1 MTSYRVLLAEEAA
14 EDLLRIEDLTIE
26 RELAS
31 ATPDLDVVRCLRDA
45 VDRALR
51 LLEFSPYSCRK
62 AARALNDNQRELIV
76 PFGNAGL
83 VPHLKCVATLSE
95 SVPFAISSSK
105 ISTDPDRLRL
115 WSVA

>member
-1 MTSYRVLLAEEAA
+1 MTVYRVVLADEAVD
-14 EDLLRIEDLTIE
+14 DLLRIEDFIIE

-31 ATPDLDVVRCLRDA
+31 ATPDLDVVRRLREA

-62 AARALNDNQRELIV
+62 AARAVNDKQRELII

-83 VPHLKCVATLSE
+83 IAAFEVRGEIVRIGAVRHQLE
-95 SVPFAISSSK
+95 Q
-105 ISTDPDRLRL
+105 DYH
-115 WSVA
+115 